1 MTLTAPAIELRPNSV
16 PCGPLT
22 TSARSTS
29 YMAVMTP
36 PVRPD
41 QMPSTNIET
50 EGSPPMP
57 KSLVAMPRIAS
68 ASVNPSSVLPLKPG
82 VKSTMPRMSAM
93 RPSFSMS
100 PVKAD
105 TERGT
110 SCSDCWRFCAVITTS
125 SRPTT
130 VSWASAAAC
139 GAGAGCSWASTAS
152 GHDNALTTAQWTAAR
167 IGLFI
172 FSPKRRE
179 AGACSSIPRIR
190 SGAGSVQAV
199 DDCRQRLEDPVHV
212 LALDDERR
220 RHREGVAGG
229 ADQEPG
235 IERRDQRVITA
246 RAGRTFSGG
255 ELDAGNEAV
264 GPQVHDVPAA
274 LQCVHGVGP
283 IGGKCPG
290 TLEKTL
296 AAVDL
301 LRREA
306 CGA

>member
-22 TSARSTS
+22 TSTRSTS
-29 YMAVMTP
+29 NMDVMTP

-41 QMPSTNIET
+41 QMPSTNIAT

-68 ASVNPSSVLPLKPG
+68 ASVKPSSVLPEKPG

-105 TERGT
+105 TESGT

-130 VSWASAAAC
+130 VSCASAAA
-139 GAGAGCSWASTAS
+139 AGCSWASAAN
-152 GHDNALTTAQWTAAR
+152 GHDKALTTAQWTAAR
-167 IGLFI
+167 IGLFM
-172 FSPKRRE
+172 FSPKRHD

-190 SGAGSVQAV
+190 RGTDSVQAV
-199 DDCRQRLEDPVHV
+199 DDLGQSLEDPVHV

-220 RHREGVAGG
+220 RQGEGVAGG
-229 ADQEPG
+229 ADQESG
-235 IERRDQRVITA
+235 IECRDEGIVAA
-246 RAGRTFSGG
+246 RAGRTFTGG
-255 ELDAGNEAV
+255 ELDAGDEAV
-264 GPQVHDVPAA
+264 GPQVHHVPAA
-274 LQCVHGVGP
+274 FQCVHGVRP
-283 IGGKCPG
+283 IGGKCLGAP
-290 TLEKTL
+290 EKAFATI
-296 AAVDL
+296 DI

-306 CGA
+306 